1 MPQHHDRAT
10 TTTTTTTIDRSIRRW
25 QQTARSDA
33 HATRRRCV
41 NNIGYGVFSFF
52 LFGCSIF
59 FFHNALVC
67 LRFFLLLLFQA
78 WRRCESNA
86 HFRATLTKLQKNKN
100 DCCSH
105 HSLSLPR
112 PPISFLYYYYA
123 NISAVTC
130 GHAWLSRA
138 RSVAAQC
145 DAD

>member
-1 MPQHHDRAT
+1 MPQHDDNHNHNHND
-10 TTTTTTTIDRSIRRW
+10 DRSIDKALAADSAQRCARDTTPLR
-25 QQTARSDA
+25 QQYWL
-33 HATRRRCV
+33 RCV
-41 NNIGYGVFSFF
+41 FF
-52 LFGCSIF
+52 LSFRAFNF

-112 PPISFLYYYYA
+112 PPISFLHYFYA